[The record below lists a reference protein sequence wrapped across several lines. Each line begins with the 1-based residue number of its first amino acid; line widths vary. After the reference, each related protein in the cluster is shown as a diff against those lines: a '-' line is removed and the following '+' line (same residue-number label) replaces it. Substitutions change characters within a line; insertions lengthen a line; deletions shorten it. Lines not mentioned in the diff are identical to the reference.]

1 MGATRRP
8 SIGEATVDVA
18 FIGDHQPPDT
28 TNLSTEFRLFLE
40 LAIPTCLLSFGFTL
54 SPLLTASYVGLKF
67 GPTYLSAFTLG
78 NLTGNLSTFSL
89 LAGIFSASDTLSPQA
104 FGIGDYPEVGFIAMR
119 GVVAC
124 LALVTPVNIFLVLY
138 LEEILVAVGQDPVAA
153 FHAAA
158 WYRIF
163 VWALPFVVIYDA
175 TWKFLSAQHVMKPL
189 ICVSIFSCVVILPLA
204 LEFFTERYGF
214 LGSAMAY
221 AMFQASQCI
230 LLLLYLALLKPHTE
244 GTWPGLS
251 QWRGALKLK
260 PMMEYLSLGT
270 GGILSQSEWVYW
282 EALGLMVGNVGVIP
296 LSAHTIPNQ
305 VIMIACQFPFSFGTA
320 LAIRMGHV
328 LSKSAEH
335 AQKLAL
341 GTSFFSIVFFAIL
354 SMAIYCNADRLID
367 VFTTDEEVSTLAES
381 VWWKVAAFNVNVSV
395 FALLCGTA
403 TGLGMQWTLGAIN
416 FFFLWIF
423 GIPITYYFALVR
435 GGGLASVWTWI
446 NVPYT
451 CMNIALIIIFIMADW
466 QEVHE
471 KIIEREEACEAL
483 DVETQ
488 LEQEKQ
494 SDKMPLETQE
504 LLTPDFKVDS
514 YGGLRP

>member
-28 TNLSTEFRLFLE
+28 TDFWTEVRLFLE

-104 FGIGDYPEVGFIAMR
+104 FGIGDYRELGFIALR
-119 GVVAC
+119 GVFASFVV
-124 LALVTPVNIFLVLY
+124 VTPINVLLVLH
-138 LEEILVAVGQDPVAA
+138 LEQILVAVGQDPLAA
-153 FHAAA
+153 LHAAE

-163 VWALPFVVIYDA
+163 VWALPFFVVYDA

-189 ICVSIFSCVVILPLA
+189 IYVSIFSCVVILPVA
-204 LEFFTERYGF
+204 LEFFTDHYGF

-221 AMFQASQCI
+221 VTFQASQCT
-230 LLLLYLALLKPHTE
+230 LLLMYLAIIQPHTE
-244 GTWPGLS
+244 GSWAGLS
-251 QWRGALKLK
+251 YWRDALKLK
-260 PMMEYLSLGT
+260 PMMEYLSLGA
-270 GGILSQSEWVYW
+270 GGVLSQSEWIYW

-335 AQKLAL
+335 AQRLAAGATL
-341 GTSFFSIVFFAIL
+341 ASTGFFAIL
-354 SMAIYCNADRLID
+354 SVGIYLKSDGLIHI
-367 VFTTDEEVSTLAES
+367 FTTDTDVSALAES
-381 VWWKVAAFNVNVSV
+381 VWWKVSF
-395 FALLCGTA
+395 
-403 TGLGMQWTLGAIN
+403 
-416 FFFLWIF
+416 
-423 GIPITYYFALVR
+423 
-435 GGGLASVWTWI
+435 
-446 NVPYT
+446 
-451 CMNIALIIIFIMADW
+451 
-466 QEVHE
+466 
-471 KIIEREEACEAL
+471 L
-483 DVETQ
+483 DVVNEGMW
-488 LEQEKQ
+488 LH
-494 SDKMPLETQE
+494 SDD
-504 LLTPDFKVDS
+504 LTTTAFD
-514 YGGLRP
+514 